1 MKSTST
7 RASEVISMSRPRNTN
22 SGTESRIRVDMP
34 SSMRLVTMV
43 SGAPVTS
50 ARYDMVATPNANAIG
65 TPIAT
70 QTATMPT
77 KNTTRL

>member
-7 RASEVISMSRPRNTN
+7 RASEVISMSKPRNTN
-22 SGTESRIRVDMP
+22 SGTESRIKVDMP

-50 ARYDMVATPNANAIG
+50 AR
-65 TPIAT
+65 
-70 QTATMPT
+70 
-77 KNTTRL
+77 

>member
-1 MKSTST
+1 
-7 RASEVISMSRPRNTN
+7 MSSPRNTN
-22 SGTESRIRVDMP
+22 SGTESRIKVDMP

-50 ARYDMVATPNANAIG
+50 ARYERVATPNANAIG

-77 KNTTRL
+77 KNTRRL